1 MLRPLEIG
9 RSGAGLAVNLGAC
22 PTDIII
28 KEMLRS
34 TEKRD
39 MNTGPREMPERREA
53 GREDQGPAGEVGGE

>member
-1 MLRPLEIG
+1 M
-9 RSGAGLAVNLGAC
+9 AVNLGAS
-22 PTDIII
+22 PTDII

-53 GREDQGPAGEVGGE
+53 GREDQEEDQLEK

>member
-1 MLRPLEIG
+1 MMQRPLEIG
-9 RSGAGLAVNLGAC
+9 RSGADLAVNLEAS
-22 PTDIII
+22 PTDII

-53 GREDQGPAGEVGGE
+53 GREDQEDQLEK